1 MAEKRPHEVRQKA
14 EEQQPEIKPAPE
26 RKRKAA
32 ETEPPESIEEDVAIE
47 DRFQS
52 TDN

>member
-1 MAEKRPHEVRQKA
+1 MAEKPHEVRQKA
-14 EEQQPEIKPAPE
+14 EDKQPEIKPAPD
-26 RKRKAA
+26 RKRKA
-32 ETEPPESIEEDVAIE
+32 ETEPQESIEEDVAIE